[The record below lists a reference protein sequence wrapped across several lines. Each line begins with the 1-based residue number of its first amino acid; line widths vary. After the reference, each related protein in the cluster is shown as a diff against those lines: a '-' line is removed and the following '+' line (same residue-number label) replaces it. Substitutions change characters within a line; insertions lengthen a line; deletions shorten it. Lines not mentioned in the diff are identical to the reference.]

1 MPASYSP
8 RRTSVTRIYT
18 VSRCSPMIRLR
29 GTRAQN
35 GSARRREAGT
45 FKVEEGPATE
55 MGILCGPEGVQR
67 IPVPKGWN
75 PHVKAVELGHMVPM
89 IGDMANRFL
98 AEADAERPHP

>member
-1 MPASYSP
+1 
-8 RRTSVTRIYT
+8 
-18 VSRCSPMIRLR
+18 
-29 GTRAQN
+29 
-35 GSARRREAGT
+35 
-45 FKVEEGPATE
+45 